1 MSTAPRP
8 SQTRSRL
15 TLLLILLMFLVPFGI
30 AVFLR
35 FTGWTPPQTRNV
47 GMLLKPPIDLS
58 AMAPKRADGQPYAWQ
73 PDQDRWRI
81 AVFPAAGCAA
91 ECSKVLDQLHRL
103 WLTQGRK
110 ADRIDVLWFGELPA
124 GDVTF
129 RRLVQMQPNPEVL
142 ALLPDAGRADAVPA
156 YLIDPGGFIALR
168 YPAGFDPAGMKKD
181 MGKLIK

>member
-1 MSTAPRP
+1 
-8 SQTRSRL
+8 
-15 TLLLILLMFLVPFGI
+15 
-30 AVFLR
+30 
-35 FTGWTPPQTRNV
+35 
-47 GMLLKPPIDLS
+47 
-58 AMAPKRADGQPYAWQ
+58 
-73 PDQDRWRI
+73 
-81 AVFPAAGCAA
+81 
-91 ECSKVLDQLHRL
+91 KVLDQLHRL